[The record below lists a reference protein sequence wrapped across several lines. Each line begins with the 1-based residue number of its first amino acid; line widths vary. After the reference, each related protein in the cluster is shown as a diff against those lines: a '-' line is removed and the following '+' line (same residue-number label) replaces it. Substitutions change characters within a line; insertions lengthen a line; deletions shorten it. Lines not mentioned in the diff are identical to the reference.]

1 MSDRLEEFIKAN
13 RDSFDDREVPEAAW
27 ENIRKTLP
35 AKPSAW
41 YDNLTLWRAAAMLFM
56 ALSIYLL
63 IPKLT
68 VGNEGNKVAV
78 NEFNDVE
85 AFYTTQISQK
95 VALIEEISGTS
106 TTDEFTSDFQ
116 QLEAMYN
123 VLKEELKTRPSKKVK
138 DALVLNLLVRINL
151 LNQQLHRLET
161 DSDPD
166 PENIQEENKTN
177 I

>member
-1 MSDRLEEFIKAN
+1 MSDRLEDFIKSN
-13 RDSFDDREVPEAAW
+13 RDAFDDKEVPEAAW

-35 AKPSAW
+35 ARSSPW
-41 YDNLTLWRAAAMLFM
+41 YDNLTVWRVAAMLFM

-63 IPKLT
+63 VPKFA
-68 VGNEGNKVAV
+68 GSSEGNKVAV

-85 AFYTTQISQK
+85 AFYNTQISQK

-161 DSDPD
+161 DSDTED
-166 PENIQEENKTN
+166 KPEESKANI
-177 I
+177 

>member
-1 MSDRLEEFIKAN
+1 MSDRLEDFVKAN
-13 RDSFDDREVPEAAW
+13 RDSFDDKEAPEAAW
-27 ENIRKTLP
+27 ENIRKALP
-35 AKPSAW
+35 GNTSKW
-41 YDNLTLWRAAAMLFM
+41 YNNLTVWRAAAMVFM
-56 ALSIYLL
+56 AFSIYLL

-68 VGNEGNKVAV
+68 ERNEGNKVAA
-78 NEFNDVE
+78 NEFNDIE

-151 LNQQLHRLET
+151 LNQQLHRLEL
-161 DSDPD
+161 DSDQD
-166 PENIQEENKTN
+166 DKPEEKATTI
-177 I
+177 